1 MHLSGKLHF
10 YEAQLRQQ
18 WRYQV
23 QLGNEGGGDEITDG
37 LWYLSDLGAEL

>member
-1 MHLSGKLHF
+1 MTVARNLREVKL
-10 YEAQLRQQ
+10 RGSKG
-18 WRYQV
+18 RYQV